1 MVTWLI
7 IVGSVY
13 ISILLFLSWRSRRL
27 IRSSKDFLLAG
38 SNIGLVL
45 GFMTFAATLFSTFTL
60 MGMPDFSRN
69 HGIGAWIFLAFSDAG
84 MVLLIV
90 WFGYRLRR
98 AVSAKGF
105 SGMSAML
112 KDCYGNRWAGY
123 IYFTAVFIF
132 LIPYVA
138 IQIRGVAIFL
148 IQAFPASLPVWGWS
162 LIIVLVMLVYSE
174 LGGLKAIIYA
184 DFMQGTLLLIVVWI
198 IALSCLKAE
207 GGWTALFSRVEEVNP
222 ALLSTPGPR
231 GLLNSQFLI
240 ASFLAILMI
249 PVTQPQLSTRLVIM
263 KDTRAMNRMAVAVGT
278 FAMLVIFPT
287 ILIGLHGSLR
297 YPDAQVADF
306 LGNVLLRDQSGAIA
320 SAAIIGLFA
329 AAMSTSDSQLFA
341 LGNELRGLIHGKGN
355 DTLLPI
361 RISIVFFAL
370 AALIFSLLSSDQLVL
385 LARISFAG
393 TAMMGPLVIL
403 GIFSKKPQ
411 GGFMIVIS
419 GIALLVFILS
429 QAGILPEMAGP
440 LRLDLF
446 LMILLS
452 ICAAGNYLVKRKT
465 GSSI

>member
-1 MVTWLI
+1 MMLTWLV

-13 ISILLFLSWRSRRL
+13 VSILLLLSWRSRRL
-27 IRSSKDFLLAG
+27 IQSSKDFLLGG

-60 MGMPDFSRN
+60 MGMPDFSRT

-84 MVLLIV
+84 MVFLIV
-90 WFGYRLRR
+90 WFGYRLRK

-105 SGMSAML
+105 SGMSAL
-112 KDCYGNRWAGY
+112 LQECYQNRWAGNL
-123 IYFTAVFIF
+123 YFAAVFI
-132 LIPYVA
+132 LLVPYVA

-148 IQAFPASLPVWGWS
+148 IQAFPDSLPVWGWS
-162 LIIVLVMLVYSE
+162 LIIVFVMLVYSE

-184 DFMQGTLLLIVVWI
+184 DFMQGTLLLVIVWI
-198 IALSCLKAE
+198 IALSCLHAS
-207 GGWTALFSRVEEVNP
+207 GGWSAIFAGLEEANP
-222 ALLSTPGPR
+222 ELLSTPGPE

-263 KDTRAMNRMAVAVGT
+263 KDSRAMYRMAVAVGT

-287 ILIGLHGSLR
+287 IIIGLHGALR
-297 YPDAQVADF
+297 YPEASVADF
-306 LGNVLLRDQSGAIA
+306 LGQVLLHDRSGAVA

-341 LGNELRGLIHGKGN
+341 LGNELRGLISRKES
-355 DTLLPI
+355 DSLLPI
-361 RISIVFFAL
+361 RMAIVCFAL

-393 TAMMGPLVIL
+393 TAMMGPMVIL
-403 GIFSKKPQ
+403 GIFSRKPM
-411 GGFMIVIS
+411 GSFMIIVS
-419 GIALLVFILS
+419 GLALLAFILS
-429 QAGILPEMAGP
+429 QAAVLPGMIGP
-440 LRLDLF
+440 LRMDLL
-446 LMILLS
+446 LMIILAVS
-452 ICAAGNYLVKRKT
+452 ACCNYLVRQ
-465 GSSI
+465 